1 MVLLQGC
8 SPCKC
13 CRFLS
18 TCCRFLCTAL
28 YCHHHRR
35 GSRTHPATRVCA
47 SNPPPRPGTALSNYL
62 GFVDFIINM
71 APGVLMAAVACI
83 PLILFLYRHTLVPP
97 IQRYQAMLEEV
108 RLPWR
113 RLPTLPGR

>member
-1 MVLLQGC
+1 MQVLPFPVHVLPLPVHGFVLPPPPTGKSDPPCHARVRLQ
-8 SPCKC
+8 P
-13 CRFLS
+13 
-18 TCCRFLCTAL
+18 
-28 YCHHHRR
+28 
-35 GSRTHPATRVCA
+35 
-47 SNPPPRPGTALSNYL
+47 PPPRPGTALSNYL